1 MPVIGPFFFGPDPGP
16 CSSVDTST
24 SQGTTTYVY
33 EEGKL
38 VSDSSQIGSL
48 TTYQLDA
55 QGRIG
60 SYTTGGT
67 TDVFEYG
74 SDYLLDTMTSSD
86 SSNGK
91 RLRYS
96 LSTTGY
102 PLTAVLT
109 FPNGMVQNLRYDY
122 SSCRLVTRVLT
133 DVATGS
139 TSELDYTYDG
149 VGHLISRIDPTGSI
163 DGDTYNYACWQ

>member
-1 MPVIGPFFFGPDPGP
+1 MPIIGPFFYGPDPGP
-16 CSSVDTST
+16 CSYVDTST
-24 SQGTTTYVY
+24 SQGTTTCAYQA
-33 EEGKL
+33 GKL
-38 VSDSSQIGSL
+38 VSDSSTIGPS

-60 SYTTGGT
+60 SYTTGGA

-74 SDYLLDTMTSSD
+74 SDYLLDTTTSSD

-91 RLRYS
+91 QLRYS

-109 FPNGMVQNLRYDY
+109 FPNGTVQNIRYNY
-122 SSCRLVTRVLT
+122 SSCRLVTRLLT
-133 DVATGS
+133 DVASGS
-139 TSELDYTYDG
+139 TSELDYTYDS
-149 VGHLISRIDPTGSI
+149 VGHLMSRIDPTGST
-163 DGDTYNYACWQ
+163 DGDVYNYVCWQ